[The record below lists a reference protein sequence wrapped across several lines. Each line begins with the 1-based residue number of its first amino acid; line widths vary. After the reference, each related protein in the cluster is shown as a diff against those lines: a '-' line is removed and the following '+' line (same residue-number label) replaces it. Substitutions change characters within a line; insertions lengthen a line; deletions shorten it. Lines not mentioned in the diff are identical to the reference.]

1 VPRIQPRAIAAG
13 ALRRIKGIPAAV
25 ARKRAYWVDA
35 IGILL
40 AMAYAWPT
48 TSYRFGRDQAIF
60 FYIGREWLNGSVPYK
75 DTFDLKPPGIYLT
88 HAISIALLGPNQWS
102 IRVFEIL
109 GVMALAAVAVVAVRR
124 AAPRVPGELGIAAIL
139 ASGWY
144 FTVFDYWD
152 CGQVELWESLC
163 LLGAYAV
170 LIRPAGGSI
179 WRRCLAAGFLTG
191 VAGLFKFTAAIPAL
205 GLGALTTVYGL
216 WTGGPGFGR
225 RVLAMLKAVT
235 AFGLGVAL
243 VWSATALYFVGF
255 GATAALREFFEYV
268 AAYSK
273 SDYFTGQAP
282 ALIELF
288 WYSQSNWWAALFGA
302 AWLVGV
308 ARAIK
313 RHETGV
319 LFGAMSA
326 LALFA
331 LCVLSV
337 SAQKKYFLYHWGV
350 ITGFF
355 VLLPLY
361 AARDIV
367 SWPAPAR
374 LIPALGL
381 VAGAFIGA
389 PVWYSNSGMTYRK
402 YVTEVWWP
410 PPPADDEKLNR
421 VFLGPSQYSY
431 ASQRVIADA
440 IRGRAHNGDLLHVRG
455 FELALYQITGMRT
468 PARFVSELP
477 VEDRMLSTHPEKW
490 SKEHEN
496 TVWSARP
503 RFVVT
508 FNDRPL
514 DLAAIAGRGYRELKR
529 AGLFVLFERK
539 D

>member
-1 VPRIQPRAIAAG
+1 M
-13 ALRRIKGIPAAV
+13 
-25 ARKRAYWVDA
+25 
-35 IGILL
+35 LL

-48 TSYRFGRDQAIF
+48 TSYRFGRDQALF
-60 FYIGREWLNGSVPYK
+60 FYIGREWLNGSVPYR
-75 DTFDLKPPGIYLT
+75 DTFDLKPPGIYLM
-88 HAISIALLGPNQWS
+88 HSISIVVLGPNQWS
-102 IRVFEIL
+102 IRVFEIFGVLAL
-109 GVMALAAVAVVAVRR
+109 GVVAALAVRR
-124 AAPRVPGELGIAAIL
+124 VTRRVPGELGIAAIL

-163 LLGAYAV
+163 LLGAYAL
-170 LIRPAGGSI
+170 LIQPAGGSI
-179 WRRCLAAGFLTG
+179 WRRCFAAGFLTG

-205 GLGALTTVYGL
+205 GLGALSVGYGL
-216 WTGGPGFGR
+216 WTGGPGPGR
-225 RVLAMLKAVT
+225 RLLGTLKAVT
-235 AFGLGVAL
+235 AFGLGVGV
-243 VWSATALYFVGF
+243 VWGMTALYFVGS
-255 GATAALREFFEYV
+255 GATAAVGEFFEYV

-308 ARAIK
+308 AGAIK
-313 RHETGV
+313 RRDGGV
-319 LFGAMSA
+319 LYGALSA
-326 LALFA
+326 LALLL
-331 LCVLSV
+331 LCVVSV

-361 AARDIV
+361 ATRDIG

-374 LIPALGL
+374 LVPALGL
-381 VAGAFIGA
+381 VAGAWIGA
-389 PVWYSNSGMTYRK
+389 PVWHSNSGMTYRK

-410 PPPADDEKLNR
+410 PPPADNEKLNR
-421 VFLGPSQYSY
+421 IFLGPSQYSY
-431 ASQRVIADA
+431 ASQHAIADA
-440 IRGRAHNGDLLHVRG
+440 ILARAHNGDLLHVRG

-490 SKEHEN
+490 SKEHEH
-496 TVWSARP
+496 TVWTARP

-514 DLAAIAGRGYRELKR
+514 DLAGITGRGYQELKR

-539 D
+539 N